1 MLPSRLQ
8 VRGAVRLAIMV
19 GSMLEALVRFGPI
32 YLRSRGRVSGARR
45 AAWVHESFARL
56 ARRLSLVP
64 IVRIAAAGE
73 DTGLLVS
80 NHLSYLDIM
89 VYAAARPLRFVAKSE
104 IRRWP
109 LVGILASL
117 GGTIFVERERSLQV
131 GQAARQIEQSLREG
145 VPVLL
150 FPEGTSSDGSSVLPF
165 LPPLFEPA
173 IRAGACVTAAAI
185 RYYADDV
192 REDEVT
198 YWGEM
203 VFLPHAFR
211 TLCLEG
217 LTAEITFGSSRRY
230 DSRKIA
236 AQVAWRQVQA
246 LREAADH
253 LCASPFTG
261 SPVVVVDMHSCLP
274 LPKSICT

>member
-1 MLPSRLQ
+1 MLPRGRQ
-8 VRGAVRLAIMV
+8 VRGAVRIAIML

-32 YLRSRGRVSGARR
+32 YLRARGRVSGARR
-45 AAWVHESFARL
+45 AAWVHESFSRL
-56 ARRLSLVP
+56 ALRLSLLP
-64 IVRIAAAGE
+64 TVRIPTVRAAQKG
-73 DTGLLVS
+73 TGLLVS

-89 VYAAARPLRFVAKSE
+89 VYAADRPLRFVAKSE
-104 IRRWP
+104 VRRWP

-165 LPPLFEPA
+165 RPPLFDPA
-173 IRAGACVTAAAI
+173 IRAGACVTAAAV
-185 RYYADDV
+185 RYHADGV
-192 REDEVT
+192 AEDEVT
-198 YWGEM
+198 YWGDM

-217 LTAEITFGSSRRY
+217 LAAEITFGSSCRF
-230 DSRKIA
+230 DNRKTA
-236 AQVAWRQVQA
+236 AQVAWQQVQA
-246 LREAADH
+246 LREPGATHELPAA
-253 LCASPFTG
+253 LAEAMS
-261 SPVVVVDMHSCLP
+261 
-274 LPKSICT
+274 

>member
-1 MLPSRLQ
+1 MLPSHRQ
-8 VRGAVRLAIMV
+8 VRGAVRLAIML

-32 YLRSRGRVSGARR
+32 YLRSRGRVPGARR

-64 IVRIAAAGE
+64 TVRTAASGE
-73 DTGLLVS
+73 DPGLLVS

-89 VYAAARPLRFVAKSE
+89 VYAAARPLLFVAKSE
-104 IRRWP
+104 VRHWP
-109 LVGILASL
+109 LVGILAGL

-173 IRAGACVTAAAI
+173 IRAGASVTAAAI
-185 RYYADDV
+185 RYHADGV
-192 REDEVT
+192 AEDEVT

-211 TLCLEG
+211 TLSLEG
-217 LTAEITFGSSRRY
+217 LTAEITFGSSCRF
-230 DSRKIA
+230 DNRKIA
-236 AQVAWRQVQA
+236 AREAWRHVQA
-246 LREAADH
+246 LREPADH
-253 LCASPFTG
+253 LCTSPFTR
-261 SPVVVVDMHSCLP
+261 SPVVVVDMHPCLP

>member
-1 MLPSRLQ
+1 MLTGPQ
-8 VRGAVRLAIMV
+8 VRGAVRMAIMLA
-19 GSMLEALVRFGPI
+19 SMLEALVRCGPI
-32 YLRSRGRVSGARR
+32 YLRFRGRVSGARR

-56 ARRLSLVP
+56 ARRLSLAPTVG
-64 IVRIAAAGE
+64 GE
-73 DTGLLVS
+73 GTGLVVS

-104 IRRWP
+104 VRRWP

-165 LPPLFEPA
+165 RPPLFEPA
-173 IRAGACVTAAAI
+173 IRAGAYVTSAAI
-185 RYYADDV
+185 RYHADGV
-192 REDEVT
+192 AEDEVT
-198 YWGEM
+198 YWGDM

-217 LTAEITFGSSRRY
+217 LTAEISFGSSHRF
-230 DSRKIA
+230 DNRKTA

-246 LREAADH
+246 LREAGAAH
-253 LCASPFTG
+253 EIPAALAEAMG
-261 SPVVVVDMHSCLP
+261 
-274 LPKSICT
+274 

>member
-1 MLPSRLQ
+1 MVPSRRQ
-8 VRGAVRLAIMV
+8 VRGAVRIAIV
-19 GSMLEALVRFGPI
+19 LGSMLEALVRFGPI
-32 YLRSRGRVSGARR
+32 YLRSHGKVCGARR

-64 IVRIAAAGE
+64 TVRAVASPEGA
-73 DTGLLVS
+73 GLLVS

-89 VYAAARPLRFVAKSE
+89 IYAAARPLRCVAKSE
-104 IRRWP
+104 VRRWP

-165 LPPLFEPA
+165 RPPLFDPA
-173 IRAGACVTAAAI
+173 IRAGAWVTAAAI
-185 RYYADDV
+185 RYHAEGV
-192 REDEVT
+192 AEDEVT

-217 LTAEITFGSSRRY
+217 LTAEITYGSSCRFEN
-230 DSRKIA
+230 RKTA
-236 AQVAWRQVQA
+236 AQLAWRQVQA
-246 LREAADH
+246 LRESAVAH
-253 LCASPFTG
+253 E
-261 SPVVVVDMHSCLP
+261 LP
-274 LPKSICT
+274 GVLPSR

>member
-1 MLPSRLQ
+1 MLPSRRQ
-8 VRGAVRLAIMV
+8 VRGAVRIAIML

-32 YLRSRGRVSGARR
+32 YLGSRGGVSGARR

-64 IVRIAAAGE
+64 TVSAAAGAE
-73 DTGLLVS
+73 GAGLLVS

-89 VYAAARPLRFVAKSE
+89 LYAAVRPLRFVAKSE
-104 IRRWP
+104 VRRWP

-117 GGTIFVERERSLQV
+117 GGTIFVEREHSLQV

-165 LPPLFEPA
+165 RSPLFDPA

-185 RYYADDV
+185 RYHADDAA
-192 REDEVT
+192 ENEVT
-198 YWGEM
+198 YWGDM

-211 TLCLEG
+211 TLCLES
-217 LTAEITFGSSRRY
+217 LAAEITFGSSCRF
-230 DSRKIA
+230 DHRKTA
-236 AQVAWRQVQA
+236 ARVAWRRVQA
-246 LREAADH
+246 LREAGAAHELPAD
-253 LCASPFTG
+253 LAAAMS
-261 SPVVVVDMHSCLP
+261 
-274 LPKSICT
+274 